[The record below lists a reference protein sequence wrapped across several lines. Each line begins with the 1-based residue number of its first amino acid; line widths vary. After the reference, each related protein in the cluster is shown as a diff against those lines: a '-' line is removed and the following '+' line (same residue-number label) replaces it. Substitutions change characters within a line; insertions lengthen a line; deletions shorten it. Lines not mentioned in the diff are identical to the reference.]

1 MEGEHFWA
9 QARIL
14 GSALGRAILA
24 LGSSVPQ
31 KAGRLTFMGHAQA
44 SICPAEDSMAQ
55 GPGCLLGA
63 EYEGNSALQHPWLP
77 GDEWTQQRASCP
89 TACRRKRLSSPPP
102 PLGPPRGGVWVQ
114 PPPRP
119 CHWGPSDT
127 LSFALQLG
135 AGNQERESI
144 IAENPF

>member
-1 MEGEHFWA
+1 
-9 QARIL
+9 
-14 GSALGRAILA
+14 
-24 LGSSVPQ
+24 
-31 KAGRLTFMGHAQA
+31 MGHAQA

-77 GDEWTQQRASCP
+77 GDEWTQQRANCP
-89 TACRRKRLSSPPP
+89 TVCRWKRLSYPLTPVPSSWRRLGSAPSPP
-102 PLGPPRGGVWVQ
+102 RD
-114 PPPRP
+114 
-119 CHWGPSDT
+119 WGPSDT